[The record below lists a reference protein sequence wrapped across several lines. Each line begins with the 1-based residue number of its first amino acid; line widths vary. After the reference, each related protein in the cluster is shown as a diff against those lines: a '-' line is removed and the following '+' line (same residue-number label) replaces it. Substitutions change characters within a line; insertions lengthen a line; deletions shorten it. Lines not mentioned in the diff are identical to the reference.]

1 MEQTSATKE
10 QIRQFILES
19 AQRKGVTTL
28 ADDESLSQNGV
39 MDSLVIFRLVSFL
52 EETFNLRVADEEI
65 VDENFQSIN
74 GIEKFVESK
83 LAKKSDSA

>member
-1 MEQTSATKE
+1 MEQTSTTKD
-10 QIRQFILES
+10 QIRQFILQS
-19 AQRKGVTTL
+19 AQRKGVSTL

-52 EETFNLRVADEEI
+52 EDTFNIRVADEEI

-74 GIEKFVESK
+74 GIEKFVEAK
-83 LAKKSDSA
+83 LVKKAN

>member
-1 MEQTSATKE
+1 MEQTGTTKE

-19 AQRKGVTTL
+19 AQRKGVAAL
-28 ADDESLSQNGV
+28 GDDESLSQNGV

-52 EETFNLRVADEEI
+52 EDTFNIRVADEEI
-65 VDENFQSIN
+65 VDENFQTIS

-83 LAKKSDSA
+83 LAKKAN